1 MESQWIKA
9 DFKTVTQW
17 DGAHA
22 DQLRLVNET
31 LARDL
36 SMNLSA
42 FLRSS
47 VNVAFTGASNVV
59 FSEFLNDDERSCFAA
74 VLTKQH
80 ERKLLVRADYDV
92 LFPLIGI
99 ALGAQAG
106 AFASPSR
113 KPTEIELQVV
123 TLLFRLILSE
133 VFRAWSPLTRT
144 QLEVLTV
151 EVEPT
156 PSRVLPGTELIC
168 SAGFEV
174 TVADCTGKLTL
185 AVPAGLFAESLN
197 TRRTDPEP
205 VANPG
210 GSAEHIMELMMSAQV
225 TLDIWLDP
233 SEIRLTE
240 LLQLQVGQIIK
251 LDHAAEQKVA
261 CTLNGK
267 GGFDGQIVST
277 GSRRAFLIEDYG
289 DSFAGDRRAN

>member
-1 MESQWIKA
+1 MLCLIRNFDAIGFRATLNSLCAEPVLVATLDCRKNGEIKTLDKTADLGLHFIMESQWIKA
-9 DFKTVTQW
+9 DFKTVSQW
-17 DGAHA
+17 RGAYA

-47 VNVAFTGASNVV
+47 VNVAFTGASNAV

-106 AFASPSR
+106 GFVSPSR

-133 VFRAWSPLTRT
+133 VFRAWSPLTGT
-144 QLEVLTV
+144 QLEALTV
-151 EVEPT
+151 EVEPA
-156 PSRVLPGTELIC
+156 PSRVLPGTELTC
-168 SAGFEV
+168 SVGFE
-174 TVADCTGKLTL
+174 
-185 AVPAGLFAESLN
+185 
-197 TRRTDPEP
+197 
-205 VANPG
+205 
-210 GSAEHIMELMMSAQV
+210 
-225 TLDIWLDP
+225 
-233 SEIRLTE
+233 IR
-240 LLQLQVGQIIK
+240 V
-251 LDHAAEQKVA
+251 
-261 CTLNGK
+261 
-267 GGFDGQIVST
+267 
-277 GSRRAFLIEDYG
+277 
-289 DSFAGDRRAN
+289 

>member
-9 DFKTVTQW
+9 DFNKVSQW
-17 DGAHA
+17 QGAYA

-47 VNVAFTGASNVV
+47 VNVAFTGASNAV

-106 AFASPSR
+106 AFAAPSR

-133 VFRAWSPLTRT
+133 VFRAWSPLTQT
-144 QLEVLTV
+144 QLEALTV

-156 PSRVLPGTELIC
+156 PSRVLPGTELMC
-168 SAGFEV
+168 SVGFDIR
-174 TVADCTGKLTL
+174 VADCTGKLTL
-185 AVPAGLFAESLN
+185 AVPAGLFAESQN
-197 TRRTDPEP
+197 ARQADPELI
-205 VANPG
+205 ANPG
-210 GSAEHIMELMMSAQV
+210 GSSEQIMELMMSAQV

-251 LDHAAEQKVA
+251 LDHAADQKVA

-277 GSRRAFLIEDYG
+277 GSRRGFLIEDW
-289 DSFAGDRRAN
+289 AG